1 MAPNIVTFLPHIVSN
16 MHMQYCEI
24 CCRVIKYLLTYQ
36 ASKLFRLVDQR
47 PRPNNTTGLS
57 ETAECT
63 TTYAT
68 TQQGTVNSS
77 NFYNNINHNLQ
88 KVFGNSKL
96 SNSLCDRQS
105 YGIYTCLCTYI
116 RKRSIKVVQL
126 LTFEAIIAQLFTYVL
141 YS

>member
-24 CCRVIKYLLTYQ
+24 CCRIIKYLLTYQ

-47 PRPNNTTGLS
+47 PRPNSTTDLS

-68 TQQGTVNSS
+68 TQHGIVNSS
-77 NFYNNINHNLQ
+77 NF
-88 KVFGNSKL
+88 
-96 SNSLCDRQS
+96 
-105 YGIYTCLCTYI
+105 
-116 RKRSIKVVQL
+116 
-126 LTFEAIIAQLFTYVL
+126 
-141 YS
+141 